1 VVLPEP
7 LVPVVRTDP
16 KHLDQAKG
24 LVPVLELDLVTVA
37 ALHRGRLVPAELGYL
52 LVAWDVLLIFI
63 IW

>member
-1 VVLPEP
+1 MVLPGPRE
-7 LVPVVRTDP
+7 PVVPDP

-24 LVPVLELDLVTVA
+24 LDPVPELDLVLAA
-37 ALHRGRLVPAELGYL
+37 ALHRGHLVALDL